1 MYNFLLSS
9 LFYTIII
16 IIHMSLFASIDVGS
30 NTIRL
35 LIGTIEDNRILDVFT
50 SRKITRLASGISGK
64 HGIRKLPF
72 KKSVEVLRDF
82 SAIIS
87 QHKIHFIKAVG
98 TSALREASNADA
110 FIDKVFSETGISIE
124 VISGEQEAELTM
136 KGISFSL
143 INSRFESRPLF
154 VMDIGGGSTEWVFS
168 QENGLFITGSIPVG
182 VIKLAGEYNM
192 SDPPSKSQAKRMQ
205 NLFMG
210 FLRDIQKTTGY
221 FQGRAHFIG
230 TAGTFTTLASID
242 LSLEKYSREKIHL
255 HTIPNRRLK
264 KMYTELSSISL
275 RERKHVRGL
284 EPERADLIIPG
295 LHFTINAMDFFHFKE
310 LTVSDYGLLEGVL
323 IELRDSVEKNISAAK
338 KP

>member
-1 MYNFLLSS
+1 
-9 LFYTIII
+9 
-16 IIHMSLFASIDVGS
+16 MSLFASIDVGS

-35 LIGTIEDNRILDVFT
+35 LIGTIEDNRLLDVFT
-50 SRKITRLASGISGK
+50 SRRITRLASGISEN
-64 HGIRKLPF
+64 HVIRRRSF
-72 KKSVEVLRDF
+72 KKSIEVLGDF

-87 QHKIHFIKAVG
+87 QHKIRSIKAVG

-124 VISGEQEAELTM
+124 VISGEREAELAM
-136 KGISFSL
+136 KGIYFSL
-143 INSRFESRPLF
+143 INSRFESHPLF

-168 QENGLFITGSIPVG
+168 QKNGLFIAGSIPVG
-182 VIKLAGEYNM
+182 VVKLAGEYNI

-205 NLFMG
+205 NLFCG
-210 FLRDIQKTTGY
+210 FLRDIQKTIGH
-221 FQGRAHFIG
+221 FQRQTHFIG

-242 LSLEKYSREKIHL
+242 LALEKYSRKKIHL
-255 HTIPNRRLK
+255 HTIPIRSLK
-264 KMYTELSSISL
+264 KMYTELSSVSL
-275 RERKHVRGL
+275 RERKHVKGL

-323 IELRDSVEKNISAAK
+323 IELRNSV
-338 KP
+338 